1 MNNLSRIDFLDS
13 TALKF
18 EAANSRFDVETR
30 ERREQQH
37 QSIIQ
42 TPAGWHLFTFA
53 GRFSEISSNS
63 AGANLTLVFRLVL
76 EVQRQGEPVAWM
88 MTHAS
93 IFFPPDAADAG
104 VDLEALVV
112 IRVAES
118 IAAARTAEHLL
129 RSGGFGLVVL
139 DLGAKARLPQH
150 AQSRLA
156 GQARRHDTALL
167 CITEKEYDQPS
178 LGSLVSLRAHT
189 ERVTQNGN
197 RFRCMARA
205 IKDKRRGPGWLHME
219 VCHGPHGLH

>member
-18 EAANSRFDVETR
+18 EAANSGFDVETR
-30 ERREQQH
+30 ERRQQQH

-63 AGANLTLVFRLVL
+63 AGASLTLVFRLVL

>member
-1 MNNLSRIDFLDS
+1 MNNLSRIDLLDA
-13 TALKF
+13 TAPKF
-18 EAANSRFDVETR
+18 EAANSGFDVETR
-30 ERREQQH
+30 ERRQQR
-37 QSIIQ
+37 SIIE
-42 TPAGWHLFTFA
+42 TPAGWHLYTFA
-53 GRFSEISSNS
+53 GRYSEISSNS
-63 AGANLTLVFRLVL
+63 AGASLTLVFRLVL
-76 EVQRQGEPVAWM
+76 EIQRQGEPVAWM

-104 VDLEALVV
+104 VDLEALAV
-112 IRVAES
+112 IRVADS

-139 DLGAKARLPQH
+139 DLGANARLPQH

-189 ERVTQNGN
+189 ERVTENSN
-197 RFRCMARA
+197 HFRCMVRV
-205 IKDKRRGPGWLHME
+205 IKDKRRGPGWLHVE
-219 VCHGPHGLH
+219 LCRGPDGLH